1 MENKALNE
9 ILQRKVLSYASW
21 YSKTAER
28 AQFGPILG
36 NICQLI
42 RTPGTQVPPSLN
54 FVLMKGPHSKQNSLL
69 TLSPW
74 EGGLLNP

>member
-9 ILQRKVLSYASW
+9 IKMKILGYTSL
-21 YSKTAER
+21 YSNTAEK
-28 AQFGPILG
+28 AQFGRKLG
-36 NICQLI
+36 NTCQLI

-54 FVLMKGPHSKQNSLL
+54 IVLMKGPHSKQNSLL